1 MFRGTIVLGSAS
13 PRRKQL
19 VEALGLPCEVRIKSI
34 VEDYP
39 DELDVY
45 KVPEFLAELKSRPL
59 IEDLS
64 KSEVLLTSDTVVI
77 MDGEIL
83 HKPKDAEEAK
93 MMLTSLSDN
102 MNEVVTGV
110 CLRSK
115 KNKVVFSSITKVYFA
130 KLLPEDIDYYID
142 RYQPFDKAGAYG
154 IQEWIGQIGVKSIEG
169 CFYNVMGLPVQK
181 VWDKLNNE
189 SFL

>member
-110 CLRSK
+110 CLTSK

>member
-1 MFRGTIVLGSAS
+1 MFQGTIVLGSAS

-19 VEALGLPCEVRIKSI
+19 IEALGLPCEVRKKSI
-34 VEDYP
+34 TEDYP
-39 DELDVY
+39 EELNVY
-45 KVPEFLAELKSRPL
+45 KVPEFLAELKSQPL
-59 IEDLS
+59 IKGLS
-64 KSEVLLTSDTVVI
+64 EREVLLTSDTVVI

-83 HKPKDAEEAK
+83 HKPEDSEEAK
-93 MMLTSLSDN
+93 MMLTSLSGT

-110 CLRSK
+110 CLTSK
-115 KNKVVFSSITKVYFA
+115 KNKVIFSSITKVYFA
-130 KLLPEDIDYYID
+130 QLRAEDIDYYIE

-154 IQEWIGQIGVKSIEG
+154 IQEWIGQIGVESIEG

>member
-1 MFRGTIVLGSAS
+1 MFQGTIVLGSAS

-19 VEALGLPCEVRIKSI
+19 IEALGLPCEVRKKSI
-34 VEDYP
+34 SEDYP
-39 DELDVY
+39 EELDVY
-45 KVPEFLAELKSRPL
+45 KVPEFLAELKSQPL
-59 IEDLS
+59 TEDLS
-64 KSEVLLTSDTVVI
+64 EYEILLTSDTVVI
-77 MDGEIL
+77 MEGKIL
-83 HKPKDAEEAK
+83 HKPKDSEEAK
-93 MMLTSLSDN
+93 MMLTSLSGN

-110 CLRSK
+110 CLTSN
-115 KNKVVFSSITKVYFA
+115 KNKVTFSSITKVYFA
-130 KLLPEDIDYYID
+130 ELRPEDIDYYID

-154 IQEWIGQIGVKSIEG
+154 IQEWIGQIGVERIEG

>member
-1 MFRGTIVLGSAS
+1 MFQGTIVLGSAS